1 MSGEHHDQP
10 TSTPVQH
17 VRHPAASF
25 PVSNFCAPSIGSAD
39 DFPPRTN
46 QPTYPRQAEIVSN
59 LVQMWDNFLE
69 YVRNRWNWL
78 ESLSLALL
86 AGGLFVRVVD
96 SDVHLGRALFALSA
110 PLVFSRVLFFGQIL
124 RRQGLVIQ
132 VRVCVT

>member
-1 MSGEHHDQP
+1 M
-10 TSTPVQH
+10 
-17 VRHPAASF
+17 
-25 PVSNFCAPSIGSAD
+25 
-39 DFPPRTN
+39 
-46 QPTYPRQAEIVSN
+46 SN